1 METIINT
8 LDRNATDGG
17 VITVH
22 WTVIKTDG
30 DLTASSYGT
39 EGFTPDPSSP
49 DFKAYES
56 LTKEDVIG
64 WLKSRWGEEGMAA
77 KEAALDAQLAT
88 FKNPPVISGT
98 PWSM

>member
-1 METIINT
+1 MQILINT

-17 VITVH
+17 VIVVH
-22 WTVIKTDG
+22 WTVTKTNG

-39 EGFTPDPSSP
+39 EGFTPDPTSST
-49 DFKAYES
+49 FKPYEQ

-64 WLKSRWGEEGMAA
+64 WLNDRWGDEGMAA
-77 KEAALDAQLAT
+77 KEAALDTQLNT
-88 FKNPPVISGT
+88 LKNPPVMSGT